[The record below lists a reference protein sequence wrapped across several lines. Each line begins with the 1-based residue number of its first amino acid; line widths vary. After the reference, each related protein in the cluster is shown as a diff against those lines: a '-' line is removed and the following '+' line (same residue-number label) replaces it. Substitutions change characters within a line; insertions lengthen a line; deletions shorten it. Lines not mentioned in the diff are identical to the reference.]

1 MQNNTGKNLNLK
13 NGRDVANGGYVYYT
27 AKLANKDGKRVF
39 EKATTT
45 LLNANIQDWGN
56 GTTTHLRRR
65 TCSSVSSLTCS
76 GNKVSC
82 TTWIFNAI
90 PFRAL
95 SQRVP
100 CSFVCKAGL
109 AARAVFNYRMNRIE

>member
-13 NGRDVANGGYVYYT
+13 NGGDVANGGYVYYT
-27 AKLANKDGKRVF
+27 AKLANKDGKNVF

-45 LLNANIQDWGN
+45 LLNANIQDWG
-56 GTTTHLRRR
+56 
-65 TCSSVSSLTCS
+65 SLTCS